1 MQGDQGRRIATGLLA
16 AALGVVLAVPVFAGD
31 ADIQK
36 RIEGRL
42 AKAGLDHSTNV
53 AVHVDEGV
61 VHLTGLAVS
70 LEDARAVE
78 KAARREAKVVINQ
91 IRVVPDRERT
101 DRAIRND
108 VEYAVTSYPRYG
120 PFDAVGVEV
129 DDGLVRLVG
138 FVLDDVR
145 RRDLE
150 DRVARVEGVRDVHN
164 DLRLQGF
171 SPGDVRLRW
180 EVYQRLYSDPMFER
194 YASWS
199 DPPIR
204 VLVDRGRVTLAGT
217 VGTPLEQVVA
227 GHIARGTLAF
237 QVNNLVQ
244 IEGDKARDED
254 RKRSDS

>member
-1 MQGDQGRRIATGLLA
+1 MKGDQARRIATGLLA
-16 AALGVVLAVPVFAGD
+16 GALGVVLAVPAFAGD

-53 AVHVDEGV
+53 TLHVDQGV

-91 IRVVPDRERT
+91 IRVVPERERT
-101 DRAIRND
+101 DKAIRND
-108 VEYAVTSYPRYG
+108 AEAAITGYVRYG
-120 PFDAVGVEV
+120 ACDAVGVEV

-138 FVLDDVR
+138 FVLDDVHR
-145 RRDLE
+145 REIE

-164 DLRLQGF
+164 DIRLQGF
-171 SPGDVRLRW
+171 SQSDVDLRRQI
-180 EVYQRLYSDPMFER
+180 YQRIYTDPLFER

-204 VLVDRGRVTLAGT
+204 VLVDRGHVTLAGT
-217 VGTPLEQVVA
+217 VGSPLEQVVA
-227 GHIARGTLAF
+227 GHIARATLAF
-237 QVNNLVQ
+237 SVHNLVQ
-244 IEGDKARDED
+244 IEGDHARDED
-254 RKRSDS
+254 RGRSDS